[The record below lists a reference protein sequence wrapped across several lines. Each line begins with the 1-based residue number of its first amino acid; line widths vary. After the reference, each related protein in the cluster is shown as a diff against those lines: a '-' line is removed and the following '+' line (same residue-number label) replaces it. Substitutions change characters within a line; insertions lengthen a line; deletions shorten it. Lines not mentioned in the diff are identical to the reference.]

1 MLKYFKLSR
10 NLVQRNRHE
19 ANLGDIPVGGH
30 PGQHWPGSWIQRLSS
45 QVGGAQRT
53 RLQSF

>member
-10 NLVQRNRHE
+10 NLVQRYRHE